1 MPEIY
6 FFSRSIVAVSCLLI
20 AIPSALGQVSK
31 DIAPH
36 KAFDTFL
43 TDQNNGKKVRVQR
56 GELASTNFQIAGVD
70 LTLNGELMGRA
81 ARVLG
86 KVATTASG
94 DAADYDE
101 QACYRSA
108 VANDGTHLIFGR
120 GEVNVYF
127 VLSIDGSARK
137 KNAVCLRSERVTL
150 DTATESGLKLRQTE
164 EQVIA
169 VLGLPT
175 SRSGASKG
183 KREELRYEFETRKH
197 VAPQELARQ
206 LKEAL
211 KKDPTLN
218 RKEFHDSYDFLDL
231 DESIRAQFVDDKL
244 VQLTV
249 SWVATT

>member
-1 MPEIY
+1 MPEMDLLN
-6 FFSRSIVAVSCLLI
+6 RSIVAVLCLLI
-20 AIPSALGQVSK
+20 AVPNILGQTSK

-36 KAFDTFL
+36 QKSDTFL
-43 TDQNNGKKVRVQR
+43 VNEKGKKIRLQH
-56 GELASTNFQIAGVD
+56 GELASTNFQIAGID
-70 LTLNGELMGRA
+70 LTLNGELLGRA
-81 ARVLG
+81 AKVLG
-86 KVATTASG
+86 SVSTTSSG

-127 VLSIDGSARK
+127 VLSIDGSTRK
-137 KNAVCLRSERVTL
+137 KNAVCLRSEKITL
-150 DTATESGLKLRQTE
+150 DAATESGLKLMQTE

-175 SRSGASKG
+175 SRSGVSKE

-211 KKDPTLN
+211 QKDPALN
-218 RKEFHDSYDFLDL
+218 LREFHDNYDFFDL
-231 DESIRAQFVDDKL
+231 DESIRAQFVGDRL
-244 VQLTV
+244 VRLTV